1 MKNLMKLF
9 LVIIVFALNTETF
22 AQRFGIMGGLN
33 LSNMAFKS
41 DASSTSYDTKPGFHI
56 GASFEI
62 PIFKIISIEP
72 ALLFS
77 SKGCKTTMFGVDVKT
92 NLYYLEVP
100 INVKATFDVKV
111 LKIYGAL
118 GPYIGIG
125 LFGNAK
131 AKDEKESIEWGSD
144 GDLKRIDVG
153 LTFGAGVEI
162 GAIPIYF
169 GLSYSLGLSNIS
181 ASSDGGA
188 SINNRVFGI
197 SVGYK
202 FGGKK

>member
-1 MKNLMKLF
+1 
-9 LVIIVFALNTETF
+9 
-22 AQRFGIMGGLN
+22 MGGLN
-33 LSNMAFKS
+33 LSNMAFKTDDIS
-41 DASSTSYDTKPGFHI
+41 ISPSTKAGFHI

-77 SKGCKTTMFGVDVKT
+77 AKGCKISDFKT

-111 LKIYGAL
+111 VKIYGAL
-118 GPYIGIG
+118 GPYIGIA
-125 LFGNAK
+125 LFGNNK
-131 AKDEKESIEWGSD
+131 VEDEKESIEWGSD
-144 GDLKRIDVG
+144 GDFKRIDVG

-181 ASSDGGA
+181 ANSDGDA
-188 SINNRVFGI
+188 SVNNRVFGI